1 MKFLFLIPLLIC
13 ATSFGQADFNNYTT
27 LLSEGSIPDDFT
39 VLTYDKLKND
49 LAEGEKGLSRIQ
61 EKVFFEGINYAIDDL
76 LHSGYVTY
84 GDEISTYLEKIAD
97 KLLKKDKKSRSEL
110 RFYTLKSNS
119 VNAFSTEQGIVF
131 VTTGL
136 MSQVTSEAQIAYILA
151 HEIAHYLEHHVIES
165 FGYKTKNRRKSIE
178 QMSVYSKDKELEADM
193 KGLEMYKTA
202 GYSKDEIIPTFDVL
216 MYSYLPFDEI
226 DISLS
231 YFQHSD
237 SLFLPSSLFPD
248 KKYEIKAVE
257 DEDDSQSTHPNIK
270 NRKEAVAGALD
281 NSNNWGT
288 DVNFQGDEKFKY
300 IRNIARFEA
309 VRNDIIEAY
318 YGDAVY
324 SIFLLEKDFPES
336 MYLKRMKAQSWLG
349 FLMYRLANKISSTID
364 KKSQYEGASASVHF
378 MIRAMKKDEL
388 ESFATRQMYDIY
400 TNNSSDTEIKLIW
413 EKFVKT
419 LVNGENFVL
428 SEYSKT
434 NYASAKQLFE
444 SKNTIEEIDTIV
456 VEEKVQ
462 KSKYDRIKTKTDV
475 DVPLNF
481 DSTEFR
487 IYLLPDVIVSDDF
500 NSLFEKY
507 KDEFDAKK
515 AEEDAYDAMSYSEQ
529 RKYDKEEKGNR
540 LRLGI
545 DELIVV
551 EPTVYSY
558 RKSGLDRVKSE
569 KLEESFSE
577 VIEESSESTGIK
589 VYPIN
594 SSQLATEGTQSYN
607 ERSTLLNML
616 AQIGNNDRMEPF
628 PVDYELLN
636 QLEANYGTS
645 KVMFSVVEHR
655 YDAAMEIDAL
665 YAIIFYPAATI
676 YFPLKIL
683 MGNSTEINMIIL
695 DTKEA
700 KIITGS
706 SHFIKDN
713 ARKHTIGAH
722 VYSIFKQLNST
733 K

>member
-84 GDEISTYLEKIAD
+84 GDEISKYLEKIAD

-178 QMSVYSKDKELEADM
+178 QMSIYSKDKELEADM

-237 SLFLPSSLFPD
+237 SLFLPSRLFPD

-288 DVNFQGDEKFKY
+288 GVNFQGDEKFKY

-309 VRNDIIEAY
+309 VRNDIIEAE

-324 SIFLLEKDFPES
+324 SIYLLEKDFPES

-388 ESFATRQMYDIY
+388 EAFATRQMYDIY
-400 TNNSSDTEIKLIW
+400 TNNSSDNEIKLIW

-434 NYASAKQLFE
+434 NYANAKQLFE

-462 KSKYDRIKTKTDV
+462 KSKYDRIKTKSDV
-475 DVPLNF
+475 DVPMNF

-507 KDEFDAKK
+507 TDEFDAEK

-529 RKYDKEEKGNR
+529 RKYDKLEKGNR

-628 PVDYELLN
+628 PVDYQLLN

-645 KVMFSVVEHR
+645 KVMFSVVENR
-655 YDAAMEIDAL
+655 YDADIGIDAL
-665 YAIIFYPAATI
+665 YAIVFYPAAPI
-676 YFPLKIL
+676 YFPMKIL
-683 MGNSTEINMIIL
+683 MGNNTEINMIIL

-713 ARKHTIGAH
+713 ARKHTIGA
-722 VYSIFKQLNST
+722 
-733 K
+733 